1 MSSNGFFKILTI
13 IIIKKTGFRW
23 LASDRKEVYQH
34 MLLGID
40 IGSIT
45 VKVVLL
51 DKSTNL
57 LESYYRRSRGEPIST
72 VIDTLDELFGE
83 YNPEEVEAMGTT
95 GSGGSLFADLLEGD
109 HFNELI
115 AQGETVSRRYPRAR
129 TVIELG
135 GQDSKL
141 LVLGDSGGNKEIV
154 DFALNSQCSAGTGSF
169 LDQQAERLGLSI
181 QEFSQLALESEDP
194 PRIAGRCSVFAKS
207 DIIHLQQVGTS
218 QADIVNGLC
227 YAVARN
233 FLGDV
238 AGGKEIRAPVL
249 FQGGVSRN
257 QGMVRAFKDTLG
269 LEEEE
274 LIIPRHEVLMSAI
287 GSALLADE
295 RGKYPGI
302 NWEVQRE
309 TLKKKAQTREEVGNR
324 PPLASLDCGDPN
336 EEHVGAKLDFSDKDK
351 FYTATGIERIYLGVD
366 VGSISTN
373 LVAIDEGARPL
384 GRVYLKTAGEP
395 ISAVQKGLR
404 RLKRQLKSQMRVKG
418 ACVTGSGR
426 EMIGSLIG
434 ADLIKNEITSQATAA
449 IRMDSDVDT
458 IFEIGGQ
465 DSKYIKLDHGTVTDF
480 SMNKACAAGT
490 GSFLEEQAQRLD
502 IDISEFGE
510 VALDSPSPVDLGERC
525 TVFME
530 SDLIHH
536 QQRGVDKQELIA
548 GLAYSI
554 AVNYLNRVVGK
565 KEIGKKVYFQ
575 GGVAGNKA
583 VAAAFRQ
590 LLEGKEVIVP
600 DHHEVTGAYGAAI
613 LAREHRASKENGKS
627 NFFGFDF
634 GSKDFETSTFTC
646 EDCSNRCEIKQVR
659 LDGKKPLFYGSRC
672 GKYDS
677 DGKSDAKHENTGDEG
692 NLEIPDLFSHRNRQF
707 WGEDFRLSEEW
718 STRLYKSTRD
728 RSEGKIG
735 IPKVLLFW
743 SKFPFWSTFFKTLG
757 YDVVLSKD
765 TDKSLIRESSQ
776 NATSETCLP
785 SKIAY
790 GHISN
795 LLNYAREG
803 DGLDYLFLPAMV
815 SNDHDNTDTRTNYNC
830 PLVQGLPYI
839 SNGQFDFERSDY
851 PVELITQ
858 AFHFYS
864 DKRLRGELRNLGRKL
879 GKNRAEVS
887 KALSD
892 ARKAEAAAKNNC
904 LEMGKQVLEK
914 LGPSRRGL
922 VVMSRS
928 YNGCD
933 SGLNMKIPEK
943 LRQLGVVPIPID
955 CLPVEEINPDDLHQ
969 EMQWDWGKRI
979 LSAATFIKEHPHLY
993 GLYLSHFRCGPDSF
1007 IIRYAREILEE
1018 EPFLHLE
1025 LDEHSADA
1033 GIVTRCEAFLDSL
1046 RQREGGL
1053 KKVGVRERLC
1063 YI

>member
-1 MSSNGFFKILTI
+1 
-13 IIIKKTGFRW
+13 
-23 LASDRKEVYQH
+23 

-51 DKSTNL
+51 DRSGEL
-57 LESYYRRSRGEPIST
+57 LDSYYRRSRGEPIST
-72 VIDTLDELFGE
+72 VIETLDELFWE
-83 YNPEEVEAMGTT
+83 YSPEKVQALGTT
-95 GSGGSLFADLLEGD
+95 GSGGSLFAELLGGD

-115 AQGETVSRRYPRAR
+115 AQGETVSRRYPKTR

-141 LVLGDSGGNKEIV
+141 LILGNSGEKKEIV

-181 QEFSQLALESEDP
+181 QEFSQLALESDDP

-218 QADIVNGLC
+218 QEDIVNGLC

-238 AGGKEIRAPVL
+238 ASGNKIREPVL

-257 QGMVRAFKDTLG
+257 QGMVRAFKDILG
-269 LEEEE
+269 LEEED
-274 LIIPRHEVLMSAI
+274 LTIPRHEVLMSAI
-287 GSALLADE
+287 GSALLAE
-295 RGKYPGI
+295 NGSESPGI
-302 NWEVQRE
+302 NWKDKKES
-309 TLKKKAQTREEVGNR
+309 LKKKARSREEVGNR
-324 PPLASLDCGDPN
+324 SSLAPSDCPN
-336 EEHVGAKLDFSDKDK
+336 CAAEDKDANLDFKNNQLSKGSNGRDS
-351 FYTATGIERIYLGVD
+351 IYLGVD

-373 LVAIDEGARPL
+373 LVAIDGGERPL

-395 ISAVQKGLR
+395 ILAVQKGLR
-404 RLKRQLKSQMRVKG
+404 SLKEQLMSEIMVKG
-418 ACVTGSGR
+418 VCVTGSGR

-449 IRMDSDVDT
+449 TLLDADVDT

-465 DSKYIKLDHGTVTDF
+465 DSKYIKLNQGAVTDF

-502 IDISEFGE
+502 IDISEFGDI
-510 VALDSPSPVDLGERC
+510 ALESASPVDLGERC

-530 SDLIHH
+530 SDLIHY
-536 QQRGVDKQELIA
+536 QQRGVDKQELVA

-554 AVNYLNRVVGK
+554 AINYLNRVVGK
-565 KEIGKKVYFQ
+565 KEIGEKVYFQ
-575 GGVAGNKA
+575 GGVAGNEA

-590 LLEGKEVIVP
+590 LLADKEVIVP
-600 DHHEVTGAYGAAI
+600 DHHEVTGAYGAAV
-613 LAREHRASKENGKS
+613 LAKKHQSKKESPRS
-627 NFFGFDF
+627 NFYGFDF
-634 GSKDFETSTFTC
+634 GDQDFDTSTFTC
-646 EDCSNRCEIKQVR
+646 EDCSNRCEIKRVQLADDR
-659 LDGKKPLFYGSRC
+659 PLYYGSRC

-677 DGKSDAKHENTGDEG
+677 SGRQSEEDKSSGQEAGSK
-692 NLEIPDLFSHRNRQF
+692 LPDLFSYRNRQF
-707 WGEDFRLSEEW
+707 WGEDFRRSEEQD
-718 STRLYKSTRD
+718 TRLYPSFSDYTK
-728 RSEGKIG
+728 GKIG
-735 IPKVLLFW
+735 LPKVLLFW
-743 SKFPFWSTFFKTLG
+743 SKFPFWSSFLRTLG
-757 YDVVLSKD
+757 FDLVLSRD
-765 TDKSLIRESSQ
+765 TDKSLIRKSSQ

-790 GHISN
+790 GHIRN
-795 LLNYAREG
+795 LLSYAEKEG
-803 DGLDYLFLPAMV
+803 KIDYLFLPAMV
-815 SNDHDNTDTRTNYNC
+815 SNNNENTDTISNYNC
-830 PLVQGLPYI
+830 PLVQGLPYTA
-839 SNGQFDFERSDY
+839 NGQFDFRRSDFSF
-851 PVELITQ
+851 EIITQ

-864 DKRLRGELRNLGRKL
+864 EKRLLNELRALGRKF
-879 GKNRAEVS
+879 GSNRTEVEEAVSAARRAEK
-887 KALSD
+887 KA
-892 ARKAEAAAKNNC
+892 KKNC
-904 LEMGKQVLEK
+904 LVKGREVMGE
-914 LGPSRRGL
+914 LGPSRPGL

-933 SGLNMKIPEK
+933 SGLNMDIPEK
-943 LRQLGVVPIPID
+943 LRGLGTVPVPID
-955 CLPVEEINPDDLHQ
+955 CLPIDQIDTDRLHPD
-969 EMQWDWGKRI
+969 MQWDWGKRI
-979 LSAATFIKEHPHLY
+979 LAAAMFIKNHPHLY

-1007 IIRYAREILEE
+1007 IIRYAREVLEE

-1046 RQREGGL
+1046 KQR
-1053 KKVGVRERLC
+1053 KKSPNKTRSE
-1063 YI
+1063 

>member
-1 MSSNGFFKILTI
+1 
-13 IIIKKTGFRW
+13 
-23 LASDRKEVYQH
+23 

-51 DKSTNL
+51 NDKENL
-57 LESYYRRSRGEPIST
+57 VESYYRRSKGEPIST
-72 VIDTLDELFGE
+72 VIETLDDLFEKHSPGK
-83 YNPEEVEAMGTT
+83 VSALGTT
-95 GSGGSLFADLLEGD
+95 GSGGSLFAELLGGE

-115 AQGETVSRRYPRAR
+115 AQAETVSQRYPLSR
-129 TVIELG
+129 TVIEMG

-141 LVLGDSGGNKEIV
+141 LILGDSDEKKEII

-181 QEFSQLALESEDP
+181 EEFSQLALKSDDP

-238 AGGKEIRAPVL
+238 AKGKKVDSPVL

-257 QGMVRAFKDTLG
+257 QGMARAFKDL
-269 LEEEE
+269 LELDESE
-274 LIIPRHEVLMSAI
+274 LIIPDYEVLMSAI
-287 GSALLADE
+287 GSALLASD
-295 RGKYPGI
+295 GDGTSQV
-302 NWEVQRE
+302 NWADKRA
-309 TLKKKAQTREEVGNR
+309 TLRRKAESHEEVGNR
-324 PPLASLDCGDPN
+324 PPLRNSDCEDHTEQQKRSSLHFHKNVQEPN
-336 EEHVGAKLDFSDKDK
+336 PAETKS
-351 FYTATGIERIYLGVD
+351 IYLGVD

-373 LVAIDEGARPL
+373 LVAINESDIPL

-395 ISAVQKGLR
+395 ISATQKGLR
-404 RLKRQLKSQMRVKG
+404 DLKTELGSEFKVKG
-418 ACVTGSGR
+418 VCVTGSGR

-434 ADLIKNEITSQATAA
+434 ADLTKNEITAQATAA
-449 IRMDSDVDT
+449 TRMDSKVDT

-465 DSKYIKLDHGTVTDF
+465 DSKYIKLKQGTVIDF

-502 IDISEFGE
+502 IDISKFGDI
-510 VALDSPSPVDLGERC
+510 ALDSPSPVDLGERC

-536 QQRGVDKQELIA
+536 QQRGVDKRELIA

-565 KEIGKKVYFQ
+565 KQIGEKVYFQ

-583 VAAAFRQ
+583 VASAFRQ
-590 LLEGKEVIVP
+590 LLDGKEIIVP
-600 DHHEVTGAYGAAI
+600 EHHEVTGAYGSAL
-613 LAREHRASKENGKS
+613 LAKEDRESRKKEYSSFYGFEFS
-627 NFFGFDF
+627 NR
-634 GSKDFETSTFTC
+634 DFETSAFTC

-659 LDGKKPLFYGSRC
+659 IEGEDPLFYGSRC
-672 GKYDS
+672 GKYES
-677 DGKSDAKHENTGDEG
+677 TRGTDGKESDREKLT
-692 NLEIPDLFSHRNRQF
+692 EIPDLFTYRNNQF
-707 WGEDFRLSEEW
+707 WGQDFQEEEGW
-718 STRLYKSTRD
+718 STKLYRGFGEK
-728 RSEGKIG
+728 SEGRIG

-743 SKFPFWSTFFKTLG
+743 SKFPFWSNFLRDLG
-757 YDVVLSKD
+757 YDVVLSGD

-776 NATSETCLP
+776 NATSEICLP

-790 GHISN
+790 GHIKD
-795 LLNYAREG
+795 LLEYTAKG
-803 DGLDYLFLPAMV
+803 GGLDYLFLPAMV
-815 SNDHDNTDTRTNYNC
+815 SSDHGNTETRTNYNC
-830 PLVQGLPYI
+830 PLVQGLPYTA
-839 SNGQFDFERSDY
+839 NGQFDFGKSDY

-864 DKRLRGELRNLGRKL
+864 ENRLMGELRELASKL
-879 GKNRAEVS
+879 GKSRQEAQEAYVNAREAEE
-887 KALSD
+887 KAK
-892 ARKAEAAAKNNC
+892 RNC
-904 LEMGKQVLEK
+904 IERGEKVLQQI
-914 LGPSRRGL
+914 GPSRVGL

-933 SGLNMKIPEK
+933 PGLNMEIPDK
-943 LRQLGVVPIPID
+943 LRELGAVPIPID
-955 CLPVEEINPDDLHQ
+955 CLPVEDINPDRLHPD
-969 EMQWDWGKRI
+969 MQWDWGKRI
-979 LSAATFIKEHPHLY
+979 LSAAVFIKNRPHLY

-1007 IIRYAREILEE
+1007 IIRYAKEILEE
-1018 EPFLHLE
+1018 KPFLHLE

-1033 GIVTRCEAFLDSL
+1033 GILTRCEAFLDSIQQQEK
-1046 RQREGGL
+1046 RTSKIKNEEEITHNTAENSEKTRFA
-1053 KKVGVRERLC
+1053 
-1063 YI
+1063 